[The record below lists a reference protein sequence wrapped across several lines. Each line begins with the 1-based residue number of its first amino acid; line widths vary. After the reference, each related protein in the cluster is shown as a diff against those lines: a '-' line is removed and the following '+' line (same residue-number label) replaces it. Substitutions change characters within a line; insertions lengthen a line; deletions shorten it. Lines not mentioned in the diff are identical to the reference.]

1 MINIQSNSIRGETL
15 QNVAGMVVQEIMS
28 DILPMFGPG
37 ASDAFITKEG
47 QPYYTRDGM
56 EVMSS
61 LVFDN
66 ELANYIHHIFFQAA
80 YHHGKKVGD
89 GSTTVIAV
97 YTKMYQLIMEDIEKF
112 KSDSTFSKYTI
123 NDIRAKWKR
132 LTGAII
138 EELKKHTVP
147 LTEERLLQMLYTCTQ
162 VAVLG

>member
-97 YTKMYQLIMEDIEKF
+97 YLQQIHHQRYPGEVETSYRCYHRRAEKAHRP
-112 KSDSTFSKYTI
+112 S
-123 NDIRAKWKR
+123 
-132 LTGAII
+132 
-138 EELKKHTVP
+138 H
-147 LTEERLLQMLYTCTQ
+147 
-162 VAVLG
+162 